1 MVLTLCDRCLEPF
14 LDDKNYI
21 VKRTKRTE
29 DDEHDP
35 HVGECDI
42 CTRRGHN
49 YDVEKNKGKERL
61 MFRRVRHCQPPS
73 MSREQ
78 TF

>member
-29 DDEHDP
+29 DDEQDP

-49 YDVEKNKGKERL
+49 YDVEKKPK
-61 MFRRVRHCQPPS
+61 PKKD
-73 MSREQ
+73 
-78 TF
+78 